1 MAMKDLKKFFIVR
14 EDMLPASILKTARV
28 KEMLTAGEAD
38 NVQDAVDELGMARS
52 TYYKYKDGVFPFF
65 NADSMNILNLSLLL
79 QNRSGVLSAVLNSVA
94 SLRGNI
100 LTINQ
105 NLPLHDVAQ
114 VTLSVNVEEMDMTV
128 NDFINELRHISGVIS
143 AEIVGKS

>member
-1 MAMKDLKKFFIVR
+1 MKDSKKFFIVR

>member
-1 MAMKDLKKFFIVR
+1 MKDSKKFFIVR

-28 KEMLTAGEAD
+28 KEMLAAGEAD
-38 NVQDAVDELGMARS
+38 NIQEAVDELGMARS

-79 QNRSGVLSAVLNSVA
+79 QNHSGVLSAVLNCVA

-114 VTLSVNVEEMDMTV
+114 VTLSVNVEEMDVPV
-128 NDFINELRHISGVIS
+128 NHFLAELRHISGVIN